1 MSLDHRVELD
11 VGLFQRLLDALDVAG
26 LLAADLLAAD
36 LLAGAQQ
43 RAEFLLRLVRHE
55 AGPDQPARQQIGDP
69 HGIVH
74 VGLPARH
81 GPRVKPGDKP

>member
-1 MSLDHRVELD
+1 MMSLITEFELD

-26 LLAADLLAAD
+26 LLAAD